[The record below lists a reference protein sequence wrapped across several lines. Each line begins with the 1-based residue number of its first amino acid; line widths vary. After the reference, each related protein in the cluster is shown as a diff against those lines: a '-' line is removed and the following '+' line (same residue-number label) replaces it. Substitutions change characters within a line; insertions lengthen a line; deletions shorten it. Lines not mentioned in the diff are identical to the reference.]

1 LVGFS
6 VKGTPLTGFRC
17 LKRDAWDRMALQST
31 NFLLEAE
38 MNARIAELG
47 MKYGEIHI
55 PFKERKNGIQDSRVI
70 KSKSGRVIMRYTFA
84 TILKRLVGV
93 FNTDN

>member
-1 LVGFS
+1 
-6 VKGTPLTGFRC
+6 
-17 LKRDAWDRMALQST
+17 MALQSN

-55 PFKERKNGIQDSRVI
+55 PFKERKNGIQDSRVL
-70 KSKSGRVIMRYTFA
+70 KSKSGRVIMRFTFA